1 MKGRKPPKGAPNMSK
16 EIETDNSRPLT
27 YSQAGDYLLPDLIL
41 EEQASPVTEETIGK
55 YGRMRKNFLKQHR
68 AMSYN
73 SLLLG
78 EKLYHHLREIDR
90 TANERMEQLMK
101 ELTGKNPPPDKTTD
115 QMGWVSHMNSLK
127 AQAEETIL
135 NELIYN

>member
-1 MKGRKPPKGAPNMSK
+1 MSK
-16 EIETDNSRPLT
+16 ETETDNSRPLT

-41 EEQASPVTEETIGK
+41 EEQASPVTEETIDK

-73 SLLLG
+73 SLLLS
-78 EKLYHHLREIDR
+78 EKLYPHLREIDR

-101 ELTGKNPPPDKTTD
+101 ELTGKNPPPDKTAD
-115 QMGWVSHMNSLK
+115 QMSWVSHMNSLK
-127 AQAEETIL
+127 AQAEEIIL
-135 NELIYN
+135 NELIYS